1 MKKIGITGGIGSG
14 KTIVCEVFKVFGIP
28 VFHADAVARELQDS
42 DERIRMKLIELF
54 GTPIYLPNGS
64 LDRKKLAG
72 IIFNDPLLKDQVTQ
86 LVHPIVQ
93 ESFHHWKSH
102 HIQEDYILYEAAIL
116 FETGSYRNFDYTVL
130 VVADEATR
138 LKRVMKRDLTT
149 PELILERIR
158 NQMSDQ
164 EKIPLAD
171 FIIEND
177 EKQLILPQILKLDQT
192 FRK

>member
-14 KTIVCEVFKVFGIP
+14 KTIVCEVFKILGIA
-28 VFHADAVARELQDS
+28 VFHADAVARKLQDS
-42 DERIRMKLIELF
+42 DERIRKELTRLF
-54 GTPIYLPNGS
+54 GASVYLPNGS

-72 IIFNDPLLKDQVTQ
+72 IIFKDSFLKDQVAQ

-93 ESFHHWKSH
+93 ESFHQWERH
-102 HIQEDYILYEAAIL
+102 HLHEDYILYEAAIL
-116 FETGSYRNFDYTVL
+116 FETGSYRNFDYTIL

-138 LKRVMKRDLTT
+138 INRVTKRDLTT

-177 EKQLILPQILKLDQT
+177 EKHLILPQILNLDQT